1 MIELDNVPTKE
12 ELSKAI
18 DALALRKAPGQD
30 NIPSDVIKC
39 GKASL
44 LDPLLNLLNLCWEE
58 GEVPQEMRDARI
70 VTLYKNK
77 GERSDCNNYRG
88 ISLLSIVG
96 KVFARVVLAR
106 LQTLAARI
114 YPESQCGFRVERSTV
129 DMIFSV
135 RQIQEKCKEQNR
147 PLYMAFIDLTKA
159 FDLVSREGL
168 FQLLQKIGCPPKLLS
183 IIESFHRN
191 MQGVISYDGAT
202 SEPFNIKS
210 GVKQGCV
217 LAPTLF
223 GIFFSM
229 LLTYAFKHTNE
240 GVFLHTRSSGKLF
253 NLARLKA
260 KTKVRKVLIRE
271 MLYADD
277 AAVISHTEKGL
288 QELIDCFSS
297 ACKKF
302 GLTISV
308 KKTEVMSQNVETPP
322 TIKIDNKPL
331 QVTNNFTYL
340 GSTINNSLS
349 LNPEIDRRIAKAAGT
364 LAKLDSRVWTNN
376 HLTLKTKI
384 KVYQACVLSTLLYGS
399 ESWTTYSKQENRLE
413 VFHLRCLR
421 RILGISWKDR
431 ISNNAVL
438 DKAEIPSVHALLS
451 QRRLRWL
458 GHVRRMQDGRIPK
471 DILYGELCV
480 GTRPVGR
487 PSLRYKDVCKQKM
500 LKSTQNIGRVELP
513 TGMRGDY

>member
-1 MIELDNVPTKE
+1 
-12 ELSKAI
+12 
-18 DALALRKAPGQD
+18 
-30 NIPSDVIKC
+30 
-39 GKASL
+39 
-44 LDPLLNLLNLCWEE
+44 
-58 GEVPQEMRDARI
+58 MRDANI

-77 GERSDCNNYRG
+77 GDRSDCNNYRG

-96 KVFARVVLAR
+96 KVFARVVLGR

-114 YPESQCGFRVERSTV
+114 YPESQCGFRAERSTV

-135 RQIQEKCKEQNR
+135 RQIQEKCREQNM

-168 FQLLQKIGCPPKLLS
+168 FQLLNKIGCPPKLLS
-183 IIESFHRN
+183 IIESFHKD
-191 MQGVISYDGAT
+191 MKGVISFDGAS
-202 SEPFNIKS
+202 SEAFSIKS

-229 LLTYAFKHTNE
+229 LLSYAFKNTTE
-240 GVFLHTRSSGKLF
+240 GVYLHTRSSGKLF

-271 MLYADD
+271 MLFADD

-288 QELIDCFSS
+288 QELIDRFSS
-297 ACKKF
+297 ACEKF
-302 GLTISV
+302 GLAVSI
-308 KKTEVMSQNVETPP
+308 KKTEVMCQNVTIPP
-322 TIKIDNKPL
+322 VIKINNKPL
-331 QVTNNFTYL
+331 LVTEHFTYL
-340 GSTINNSLS
+340 GSTISNNLS
-349 LNPEIDRRIAKAAGT
+349 LDLEINRRIGKAAGT
-364 LAKLDSRVWTNN
+364 LAKLDSRVWSNSQ
-376 HLTLKTKI
+376 LSLKTKM

-399 ESWTTYSKQENRLE
+399 EAWTTYAKQEKRLE

-421 RILGISWKDR
+421 RILGVSWKDR
-431 ISNNAVL
+431 ITNNAIL
-438 DKAEIPSVHALLS
+438 DKAETMSIRSLLC

-471 DILYGELCV
+471 DALYGELCL

-487 PSLRYKDVCKQKM
+487 PSLRYKDVCKRDMKFARVN
-500 LKSTQNIGRVELP
+500 LDCWEGRAADRDAWRLMVKECTSLP
-513 TGMRGDY
+513 EKDRRDREDERIRTGR